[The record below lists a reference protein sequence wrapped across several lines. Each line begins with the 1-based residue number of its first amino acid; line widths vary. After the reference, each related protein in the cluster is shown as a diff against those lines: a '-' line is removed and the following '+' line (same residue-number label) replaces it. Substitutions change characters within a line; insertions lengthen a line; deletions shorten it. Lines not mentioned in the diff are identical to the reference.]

1 MPHVSKKKLN
11 KKTFNKL
18 FGKLILT
25 FEDAHRKRSFNSVMH
40 ELFTNTEKT
49 MLTKRLIIIL
59 LLSKEI
65 PQHRIVDML
74 HVSPSTVAKMSLSL
88 ETGKYDSIVKVAT
101 KENLGFLELIEY
113 LLSGGG
119 IMPPIAGRGRWKRIF
134 KDLK

>member
-1 MPHVSKKKLN
+1 MPHISKKKLR

-18 FGKLILT
+18 FHKLLLT
-25 FEDAHRKRSFNSVMH
+25 FDNAHKEHSFGLIVH
-40 ELFTNTEKT
+40 ELFTNTEKI

-74 HVSPSTVAKMSLSL
+74 HVSPSTVAKMSLL
-88 ETGKYDSIVKVAT
+88 VEIGKYNSIIKVASR
-101 KENLGFLELIEY
+101 KRVGFLDLIEF
-113 LLSGGG
+113 LLRGGG

-134 KDLK
+134 KEF